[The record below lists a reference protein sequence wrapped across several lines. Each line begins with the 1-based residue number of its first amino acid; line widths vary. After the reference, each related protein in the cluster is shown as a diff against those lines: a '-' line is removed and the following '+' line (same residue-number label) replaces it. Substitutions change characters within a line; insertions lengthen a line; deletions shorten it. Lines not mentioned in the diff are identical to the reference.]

1 MEHRDGNNSSRGNGS
16 EIENS
21 LKLRHHHAAAVAADE
36 RRPAQKKRRKVN
48 HACVYCRRSHMT
60 CDLVWNS
67 RKSKSLMSASVADE
81 SDALSDM
88 RQTSRE
94 QQAGSMGPPSSFDNS
109 GLDATP
115 GSGQAPKTSFDAS
128 ALGRGNPLQLVQPTP
143 VSGLQANA
151 NPNANTMT
159 GNMDQLAGLSDWMN
173 RNPFHD
179 MHSFNPHYMGVPE
192 VSNEFNLLDDFLHSS
207 MIDDGALLPE
217 TIGSQPDTTPG
228 FLSNFNPNGNA
239 IDQAGNDQLL
249 SSSAMHPGSMLP
261 PPLVTGGASSNADK
275 ARAISRPSSVLQIEK
290 NMKLRKY
297 YLEVA
302 DPEGNDPPAERMNKL
317 LRAKVEAGELK
328 PFNYVQGYT
337 RLFSYLKDHVT
348 PVSREKIR
356 RQLDRFRPKFRDMV
370 QALND
375 VDLVKVEMWLEETLL
390 VYDRVF
396 ASMAVP
402 ACCWRRTGE
411 IVRGNKEM
419 AELIGVSVEQLRD
432 GNVALHEILTEDSVV
447 RYWEEFGTIAF
458 DPDHDTLITATTL
471 KSPDDTSNRPT
482 LNCCFSF
489 KIVRETHNIPTLI
502 VGNFLPH
509 DPR

>member
-1 MEHRDGNNSSRGNGS
+1 
-16 EIENS
+16 
-21 LKLRHHHAAAVAADE
+21 
-36 RRPAQKKRRKVN
+36 
-48 HACVYCRRSHMT
+48 
-60 CDLVWNS
+60 
-67 RKSKSLMSASVADE
+67 MSASVADE

-159 GNMDQLAGLSDWMN
+159 GNMDQCTSPKTPVRCLTPPSTALSRAAERLALPIVAGLSDWMN

-432 GNVALHEILTEDSVV
+432 VSRPHQTNRGGMQTTDPALGLLVMQGNVALHEILTEDSVV

-489 KIVRETHNIPTLI
+489 KIVRETHNM
-502 VGNFLPH
+502 
-509 DPR
+509 